1 MSCDIA
7 VIGLG
12 VMGRNIA
19 LNMADQG
26 HKVAV
31 YNRSQ
36 GKVDLMMEQV
46 TDNQT
51 VVALEDIR
59 ELQLQLQAP
68 RKVLLMLTAGAA
80 VDAVIENLLQALEPG
95 DIIIDGGNSN
105 FHDTQRR

>member
-1 MSCDIA
+1 MPCDIA

-51 VVALEDIR
+51 VVALDDIR
-59 ELQLQLQAP
+59 ELQQQLQAP
-68 RKVLLMLTAGAA
+68 RKVLLMLTAGSA
-80 VDAVIENLLQALEPG
+80 VDSVIENLLQALEPG
-95 DIIIDGGNSN
+95 DIIIDGGDRKSVV
-105 FHDTQRR
+105 